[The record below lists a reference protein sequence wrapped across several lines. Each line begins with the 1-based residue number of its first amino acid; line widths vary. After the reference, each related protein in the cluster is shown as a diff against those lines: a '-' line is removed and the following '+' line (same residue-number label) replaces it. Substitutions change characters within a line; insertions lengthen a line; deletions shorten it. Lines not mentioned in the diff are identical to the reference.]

1 MGNWSATV
9 VNACGRLIFLFIS
22 HIGRLKIHAQFE
34 NITYRVSHFWPGKSA
49 CPSAATNFA
58 ERHCRIL
65 QSLSWLTQS
74 YQWHSE
80 SRAKARQHMCPL
92 KQFFLLPYSHQCLTA
107 TALSLGLKW
116 RAFCDAEGDPSV
128 TSIVRVQFFSIV
140 VFFSYRMFACSKFI
154 QSLRILLKECHNYGL
169 ANLPVPQQ
177 YSVLLRDK
185 VESSKAYEEGEKGK
199 IVSPLLD

>member
-1 MGNWSATV
+1 MGNWSVTV

-92 KQFFLLPYSHQCLTA
+92 KQFFLLPYSHQYLTA
-107 TALSLGLKW
+107 TALSRSQVKGFLW
-116 RAFCDAEGDPSV
+116 RWRGPFSDLNQAGAFFGV
-128 TSIVRVQFFSIV
+128 V

-154 QSLRILLKECHNYGL
+154 QSLRILLKECHNYDL
-169 ANLPVPQQ
+169 ANLT
-177 YSVLLRDK
+177 VLQ
-185 VESSKAYEEGEKGK
+185 
-199 IVSPLLD
+199 

>member
-1 MGNWSATV
+1 MVSMGNWSVTV

-80 SRAKARQHMCPL
+80 SKGKAVYVPT
-92 KQFFLLPYSHQCLTA
+92 KAIFP
-107 TALSLGLKW
+107 LSL
-116 RAFCDAEGDPSV
+116 FSV
-128 TSIVRVQFFSIV
+128 KID
-140 VFFSYRMFACSKFI
+140 
-154 QSLRILLKECHNYGL
+154 
-169 ANLPVPQQ
+169 
-177 YSVLLRDK
+177 LLRGCDMGRTLYILI
-185 VESSKAYEEGEKGK
+185 STLQQL
-199 IVSPLLD
+199 PCL